1 MKSYVLTEFGKP
13 LTAIDA
19 PTPTPQGSEVLLKML
34 ASGVCHSDLHLY
46 DGYYELGG
54 GRRLVLPDRG
64 ITPPITMGHEIA
76 GAVVAAGPDA
86 KGVRP
91 GEGYVVYPWIGCGSC
106 AVCRSGNEQLCN
118 DARTLGIRQPG
129 GYADHVLVPHPRY
142 LYPLGRLS
150 PQAAAPYACS
160 GLTTYAALKRVGAA
174 IYTTQPILILGAG
187 GLGLMCLKLLKALGG
202 KGAVVVELDA
212 KKREA
217 ALAAGALAA
226 VDPRA
231 DKPGRAIRAAAGG
244 AVEAAI
250 DLVGASETARLGTDV
265 LARGGKYVIV
275 GLMGGELTLSLPLLP
290 IRSIAIQG
298 MLVGT
303 LGEFREVMELVANG
317 KVEPMP
323 LVERPL
329 ARVNETLEDL
339 RAGRIYGRAM
349 LTP

>member
-13 LTAIDA
+13 LGAVE
-19 PTPTPQGSEVLLKML
+19 TPTPQPQGTEVLLKTL
-34 ASGVCHSDLHLY
+34 AAGVCHSDLHLH

-54 GRRLVLPDRG
+54 GKRFVLSDRG

-76 GAVVAAGPDA
+76 GAVVAAGPEA
-86 KGVRP
+86 TGVRP
-91 GEGYVVYPWIGCGSC
+91 GDRYVAYPWIGCGTC
-106 AVCRSGNEQLCN
+106 AVCKSGNEHLCS
-118 DARTLGIRQPG
+118 DARTLGILRPG
-129 GYADHVLVPHPRY
+129 GYADYVIVPHPRY

-174 IYTTQPILILGAG
+174 IYTTQPILIFGAG
-187 GLGLMCLKLLKALGG
+187 GLGLMCIKLLKVLGG
-202 KGAVVVELDA
+202 KGAVVVDIDA
-212 KKREA
+212 RKRAA
-217 ALAAGALAA
+217 ALAAGAIAA
-226 VDPRA
+226 VDPQA

-244 AVEAAI
+244 PAAAAI
-250 DLVGASETARLGTDV
+250 DLVGASGTARLGIDA

-290 IRSIAIQG
+290 IRALTIEG

-303 LGEFREVMELVANG
+303 LAEFREVMDLAATGRVDA
-317 KVEPMP
+317 MP

-329 ARVNETLEDL
+329 AQINETLADL
-339 RAGRIYGRAM
+339 RAGRIDGRAV
-349 LTP
+349 LFP

>member
-13 LTAIDA
+13 LTAVE
-19 PTPTPQGSEVLLKML
+19 TPTPQPQGTEVLLKML
-34 ASGVCHSDLHLY
+34 ASGVCHSDLHLH

-54 GRRLVLPDRG
+54 GKRLILSDRG
-64 ITPPITMGHEIA
+64 ISPPITMGHEIA
-76 GAVVAAGPDA
+76 GAVVAAGPEA

-91 GEGYVVYPWIGCGSC
+91 GDGYVAYPWIGCGTC

-129 GYADHVLVPHPRY
+129 GYADHVIVPHPRY
-142 LYPLGRLS
+142 LYPLGSVS
-150 PQAAAPYACS
+150 PQTAAPYACS

-174 IYTTQPILILGAG
+174 TYTAQPILILGAG
-187 GLGLMCLKLLKALGG
+187 GLGLMCVKLLKALGG
-202 KGAVVVELDA
+202 KGAIVVELDA

-226 VDPRA
+226 IDPRF

-244 AVEAAI
+244 PVAAAI
-250 DLVGASETARLGTDV
+250 DLVGSSETAQLGTDV
-265 LARGGKYVIV
+265 LTRGGKYVIV

-290 IRSIAIQG
+290 IRSITIEG

-303 LGEFREVMELVANG
+303 LAEFREVMDLVASG
-317 KVEPMP
+317 RVEPMP
-323 LVERPL
+323 LIERPL
-329 ARVNETLEDL
+329 TRVNETLEDL

-349 LTP
+349 LMP

>member
-13 LTAIDA
+13 LAA
-19 PTPTPQGSEVLLKML
+19 VETPTPQPTGTEVLLKTL
-34 ASGVCHSDLHLY
+34 AAGVCHSDLHLH

-54 GRRLVLPDRG
+54 GKRLILSERG

-76 GAVVAAGPDA
+76 GAVVAAGPEA

-91 GEGYVVYPWIGCGSC
+91 GDGYVAYPWIGCGQC
-106 AVCRSGNEQLCN
+106 AVCRSGNEHLCG
-118 DARTLGIRQPG
+118 DAHTLGILRPG
-129 GYADHVLVPHPRY
+129 GYADYVVVPHPRY
-142 LYPLGRLS
+142 LYPLGS
-150 PQAAAPYACS
+150 VAPQVAAPYACS

-174 IYTTQPILILGAG
+174 IFTAQPILILGAG

-217 ALAAGALAA
+217 ALAAGALAV

-244 AVEAAI
+244 AVAAAI
-250 DLVGASETARLGTDV
+250 DLVGSSDTAQLGTDM

-290 IRSIAIQG
+290 IRSIAIEG

-303 LGEFREVMELVANG
+303 LAEFREVMDLVASG
-317 KVEPMP
+317 RVEPMP

-339 RAGRIYGRAM
+339 RAGRIFGRAM

>member
-13 LTAIDA
+13 LTAIDM
-19 PTPTPQGSEVLLKML
+19 PTPQPRGSEVLLKTL
-34 ASGVCHSDLHLY
+34 ASGVCHSDLHLH

-54 GRRLVLPDRG
+54 GKHLVLSDHG

-76 GAVVAAGPDA
+76 GAVVAAGPEA
-86 KGVRP
+86 NGVRE
-91 GEGYVVYPWIGCGSC
+91 GDGYVAYPWIGCGTC
-106 AVCRSGNEQLCN
+106 AMCRAGNEQLCN

-129 GYADHVLVPHPRY
+129 GYSDHVLVPHPRY
-142 LYPLGRLS
+142 LYPLGSLS

-160 GLTTYAALKRVGAA
+160 GLTTYAALKRVGTAT
-174 IYTTQPILILGAG
+174 YTAQPILILGAG
-187 GLGLMCLKLLKALGG
+187 GLGLMCLKILKALGG
-202 KGAVVVELDA
+202 KGAIVVELDA

-226 VDPRA
+226 VDPRS

-244 AVEAAI
+244 PVAAAI
-250 DLVGASETARLGTDV
+250 DLVGASATAQLGTDV

-275 GLMGGELTLSLPLLP
+275 GLMGGDLTLSLPLLP
-290 IRSIAIQG
+290 IRSITIEG

-303 LGEFREVMELVANG
+303 LAEFREVMDLVTTG
-317 KVEPMP
+317 KVEAMP
-323 LVERPL
+323 LIERPL
-329 ARVNETLEDL
+329 AQVNEALADL

-349 LTP
+349 LVP

>member
-13 LTAIDA
+13 LAAIE
-19 PTPTPQGSEVLLKML
+19 TPTPQPKGSEVLLKTL
-34 ASGVCHSDLHLY
+34 AAGVCHSDLHLH

-54 GRRLVLPDRG
+54 GKRFILSDRG
-64 ITPPITMGHEIA
+64 IKPPITMGHEIA
-76 GAVVAAGPDA
+76 GAVAAVGPEA

-91 GEGYVVYPWIGCGSC
+91 GDHYVAYPWIGCGSC
-106 AVCRSGNEQLCN
+106 AMCRSGNEQLCS
-118 DARTLGIRQPG
+118 DAHTLGILQPG
-129 GYADHVLVPHPRY
+129 GYADYVIVPHPRY

-150 PQAAAPYACS
+150 PQIAAPYACS
-160 GLTTYAALKRVGAA
+160 GLTTYAALKRIGAA
-174 IYTTQPILILGAG
+174 IYTAQPILIFGAG
-187 GLGLMCLKLLKALGG
+187 GLGLMCVKLLTALGG
-202 KGAVVVELDA
+202 KGAIVAELDA

-244 AVEAAI
+244 PVVAAI
-250 DLVGASETARLGTDV
+250 DLVGSNETARLGTDV

-290 IRSIAIQG
+290 IRSITIEG
-298 MLVGT
+298 MLVGP
-303 LGEFREVMELVANG
+303 LADFREVMHLAVTG
-317 KVEPMP
+317 RVEPMP

-329 ARVNETLEDL
+329 AAVNETLEDL
-339 RAGRIYGRAM
+339 RAGRIHGRAM